1 MTNLYSTGGRVALA
15 SNSTATAASYTA
27 GFKASVP
34 SDAFEMGGSPR
45 GARYRGVKVHVICAE
60 ASITTIGGRLWA
72 FSPAYASAVPG
83 SPKGYDAQ
91 CLATITG
98 TSASSLTA
106 PNGHAHSGKYICTT
120 LAVTTTTTATT
131 PKGPG
136 AVLNMAL
143 GSAGA
148 QAFSPADDA
157 TAAFVIVPD
166 VGNASHVYL
175 ELFDSA
181 GNATN
186 GLIEGFV

>member
-1 MTNLYSTGGRVALA
+1 MSDLYSTGGRVALA
-15 SNSTATAASYTA
+15 SNSTATASSYTA
-27 GFKASVP
+27 GFKTAP
-34 SDAFEMGGSPR
+34 PTDAFEMGGSPR
-45 GARYRGVKVHVICAE
+45 GERFRGVKVHVVCGDAGE
-60 ASITTIGGRLWA
+60 TIGARLWA
-72 FSPAYASAVPG
+72 FSPAYERATPG

-98 TSASSLTA
+98 TSAATLAGPT
-106 PNGHAHSGKYICTT
+106 GHALPAMPICTT

-136 AVLNMAL
+136 AVLNTAL

-148 QAFSPADDA
+148 QAFSPADDV
-157 TAAFVIVPD
+157 TAGFIVIPD

-175 ELFDSA
+175 EVW
-181 GNATN
+181 NANAAETN